1 MTKPATPSEHP
12 TLVPLYDVE
21 KAAREGPAIPSTPRV
36 PSMPS
41 VPPETVRGAHRQE
54 MPTFTDEVELERA
67 RVKST
72 FTVPPPSS
80 AATPA
85 ASVVPPASA
94 ASSLPPTARAPVAS
108 LPPLPREEPPDDEPP
123 TPESEQA
130 AYAKKLGSFD
140 RVPVVVLEPKDV
152 MALAM
157 DGRASMLLALLD
169 GRSSVQAILEIGI
182 LNPLDT
188 LSGLA
193 ELLDRG
199 VIILLG

>member
-1 MTKPATPSEHP
+1 MPPDT
-12 TLVPLYDVE
+12 
-21 KAAREGPAIPSTPRV
+21 ARG
-36 PSMPS
+36 
-41 VPPETVRGAHRQE
+41 HREE

-85 ASVVPPASA
+85 ASAAPPALSA
-94 ASSLPPTARAPVAS
+94 PPAPLAPSLPPTVRAPLTS
-108 LPPLPREEPPDDEPP
+108 SPPLPREEPPDDEPL
-123 TPESEQA
+123 TPEAQQA
-130 AYAKKLGSFD
+130 AYEKKFGSFD
-140 RVPVVVLEPKDV
+140 KVPVVVLAPSDV

-169 GRSSVQAILEIGI
+169 GRSSVQAILDIGI

>member
-1 MTKPATPSEHP
+1 
-12 TLVPLYDVE
+12 E
-21 KAAREGPAIPSTPRV
+21 KAARETQAIPSTPRV
-36 PSMPS
+36 PSMP
-41 VPPETVRGAHRQE
+41 PDTARGEPRAE
-54 MPTFTDEVELERA
+54 MPTFTDEVELEKA

-80 AATPA
+80 AGVAAYVPPSPTLPPA
-85 ASVVPPASA
+85 ARVLPVSVA
-94 ASSLPPTARAPVAS
+94 
-108 LPPLPREEPPDDEPP
+108 PPLPREEPPDEEPP
-123 TPESEQA
+123 TAEGLLASYE
-130 AYAKKLGSFD
+130 KRFGSFD
-140 RVPVVVLEPKDV
+140 RVPVVVLAQEDV
-152 MALAM
+152 TALAM

-169 GRSSVQAILEIGI
+169 GRSSVQAILDIGI